1 MRAVHDPALPA
12 GRSQEA
18 PLGMHSAAAQQ
29 LLCSPSLPVFAHLA
43 DFFLSN
49 LQEAFMWGGWVL
61 LLACAFA
68 PRAGSRQVLYRPM
81 NSASF
86 VAHQEMPV
94 HCLHARCSPLPND
107 VVRVLQK
114 RNPG

>member
-1 MRAVHDPALPA
+1 MLAITSHT
-12 GRSQEA
+12 
-18 PLGMHSAAAQQ
+18 
-29 LLCSPSLPVFAHLA
+29 SLI
-43 DFFLSN
+43 FFLSSN
-49 LQEAFMWGGWVL
+49 LQEATFNMRGGWVL

-107 VVRVLQK
+107 VLRVLQK

>member
-1 MRAVHDPALPA
+1 MLAITLHTLLIFFVVKSPPRGTMRL
-12 GRSQEA
+12 
-18 PLGMHSAAAQQ
+18 
-29 LLCSPSLPVFAHLA
+29 
-43 DFFLSN
+43 
-49 LQEAFMWGGWVL
+49 GWVL